1 MNVRNFVIIAH
12 IDHGKSTL
20 ADRFLEITGTVEARS
35 MKAQY
40 LDSMDLE
47 RERGITI
54 KMTPVRMEYHTNKII
69 DNKQL
74 TDDRSQMSHVKDQML
89 LNSAYVLNLIDTP
102 GHSDFGYEVSR
113 ALMAVEG
120 AILLVDAS
128 QGIQAQT
135 LANFH
140 SAKKAGLTIIGAV
153 NKIDLRPPQAEAVIA
168 DLARL
173 LDCAPENIYKVSG
186 KTGEGVEELLRE
198 VIKEV
203 PPPRQIFNSDKR
215 QATSNHGTSDGDVEI
230 SMSHVAGH
238 SALIFDSF
246 YDDHKGIIAY
256 VRVFS
261 GEFKVGDD
269 SKLVVVD
276 VNFKI
281 KELGFFRPKLTPAK
295 ELVSG
300 DIGYIATG
308 LKDPNKLKIGDTI
321 GDEALPGYR
330 EPKPVVFV
338 ALYCHEDSDYDD
350 LKTALNRLKLNDAS
364 FTFEPDMSE
373 VLGRGFKCGF
383 LGRLHFEIVTAR
395 LEREFNL
402 KTVNSF
408 PSVAYKVKIRGDWRE
423 IKNPKDFPDEYDA
436 VMQPMVRLE
445 ILTPGSYLGDIMSM
459 QSNYRLTDI
468 DTKNFGDYI
477 IVSANLP
484 LSELVSDFDDKLK
497 SISQGYASFSYEI
510 TGEEPADLAK
520 LEILVATE
528 VVPGLTRIVFRD
540 EVEREGRKMVERLKD
555 LLPKQQF
562 VQALQ
567 AKAGSRIIARENIP
581 ALKKDVTGYLY
592 GGDRTRKM
600 KLWKKQARGK
610 ARLKQTGR
618 VTLSSEVFKELLKK

>member
-1 MNVRNFVIIAH
+1 
-12 IDHGKSTL
+12 
-20 ADRFLEITGTVEARS
+20 

-54 KMTPVRMEYHTNKII
+54 KMTPVRMVYQLLT

-74 TDDRSQMSHVKDQML
+74 ITNNRSEANHSYKSSVKSDKL
-89 LNSAYVLNLIDTP
+89 LNLKQEFVLNLIDTP
-102 GHSDFGYEVSR
+102 GHSDFSYEVSR

-153 NKIDLRPPQAEAVIA
+153 NKIDLHPPQMEAVMA

-173 LDCAPENIYKVSG
+173 LECSPEKIYKVSG
-186 KTGEGVEELLRE
+186 KTGEGAEELLRA
-198 VIKEV
+198 VIREV
-203 PPPRQIFNSDKR
+203 PPPSTRIFADLTRTNAESLR
-215 QATSNHGTSDGDVEI
+215 E
-230 SMSHVAGH
+230 
-238 SALIFDSF
+238 SASSRHQSAALVFDSF

-256 VRVFS
+256 VRVFN
-261 GEFKVGDD
+261 GGFNAGDET
-269 SKLVVVD
+269 KLVAAD
-276 VNFKI
+276 EKFRI
-281 KELGFFRPKLTPAK
+281 KELGFFHPKLTPAK
-295 ELVSG
+295 AIVSG
-300 DIGYIATG
+300 EIGYIATG

-321 GDEALPGYR
+321 GEKPLPGYR
-330 EPKPVVFV
+330 VPKPVVFV
-338 ALYCHEDSDYDD
+338 AIYPHEDSDYDD
-350 LKTALNRLKLNDAS
+350 LKTSLYRLKLNDAS

-408 PSVAYKVKIRGDWRE
+408 PSVAYKVKTRGEWQE
-423 IKNPKDFPDEYDA
+423 IKNPKDFPDDYDD
-436 VMQPMVRLE
+436 VLQPMVRLE
-445 ILTPGSYLGDIMSM
+445 ILTPGNYLGDIMAM
-459 QSNYRLTDI
+459 QSQYSLTNI
-468 DTKNFGDYI
+468 MTQNFGDYMI
-477 IVSANLP
+477 ISADLP
-484 LSELVSDFDDKLK
+484 LSDLVSDFDDKLK
-497 SISQGYASFSYEI
+497 SVSQGYASFSYEI
-510 TGEEPADLAK
+510 IGEESADLVK
-520 LEILVATE
+520 LEILVASE
-528 VVPGLTRIVFRD
+528 VVPGLTRIVSRE

-567 AKAGSRIIARENIP
+567 AKSGGRIIARENIP

-610 ARLKQTGR
+610 ARLKSTGR
-618 VTLSSEVFKELLKK
+618 VTLSADVFKELLKK